1 MDNSKSSSKI
11 RRKINPKF
19 YNDLKSRL
27 IEDIRDELKI
37 KAPLDELN
45 KRKEEIRRLAF
56 KKVIFSDVDNENYS
70 GKQFIQEDTSFIKKF
85 IKENNNFFSFII
97 LLRKFFIKTS
107 FFSRVFFYFIALFIF
122 FSVEY
127 YLHYYPPFS
136 PIPFNITF
144 EDIVKNIPPFF

>member
-1 MDNSKSSSKI
+1 MTDLKSSSKI

-37 KAPLDELN
+37 KAPSDEIN
-45 KRKEEIRRLAF
+45 KRKEDMRRLAF

-70 GKQFIQEDTSFIKKF
+70 GKQFIQNDTNLIKNF
-85 IKENNNFFSFII
+85 IKENNNFFSFVSF
-97 LLRKFFIKTS
+97 LRKFFDKTS
-107 FFSRVFFYFIALFIF
+107 AFSRFFFYFVALGIF

-136 PIPFNITF
+136 PIPFKITF
-144 EDIVKNIPPFF
+144 EDIIKNIPPFF